1 MADKTFWLRL
11 LGVTAGAAGL
21 LGLLYGLAPQARVHG
36 WFMVAAVALFVLVC
50 IGLFFAGKSAA
61 GSTSKLAFNNLVSA
75 SVFGKMVLALAV
87 LFVYQQTTKPSN
99 QWFVGIFLLVYVVYT
114 VFEIWFMTKLARH
127 KPS

>member
-1 MADKTFWLRL
+1 MTDKTFWLRL

-21 LGLLYGLAPQARVHG
+21 LGLLYGFAPQARVHG
-36 WFMVAAVALFVLVC
+36 GFMVAAVALFVLVC
-50 IGLFFAGKSAA
+50 VGLFFAGKSAA
-61 GSTSKLAFNNLVSA
+61 NSSSKLAFNNLVSA

-87 LFVYQQTTKPSN
+87 LFVYQQTAKPSN

-114 VFEIWFMTKLARH
+114 IFEIWFMTKLARH